1 VKKLFVLVIVMLFL
15 LLNALPGFGQVVLDT
30 GLKVYDYADLFTRE
44 EEDALMEKAQRIASE
59 KRMDVVVV
67 TTDDTYGK
75 SSMDYADDF
84 FDYNGFGYGPGYDGV
99 LLLIDIGDRMA
110 WISTHGKGLRV
121 FSDSRIDNILDKME
135 GHLKNDRFYKAADV
149 FLDRVDYYLLSGFK
163 KSVKHIPVY
172 LVISV
177 VVAGIS
183 VGVMASHNKGRKT
196 VTADTYLDRESVRL
210 RDNRDI
216 YIRTSVTKRDI
227 SSSSGSSGGRSSTHR
242 SSSGRSHGG
251 GGRSF

>member
-1 VKKLFVLVIVMLFL
+1 M
-15 LLNALPGFGQVVLDT
+15 
-30 GLKVYDYADLFTRE
+30 
-44 EEDALMEKAQRIASE
+44 S
-59 KRMDVVVV
+59 
-67 TTDDTYGK
+67 
-75 SSMDYADDF
+75 
-84 FDYNGFGYGPGYDGV
+84 
-99 LLLIDIGDRMA
+99 
-110 WISTHGKGLRV
+110 
-121 FSDSRIDNILDKME
+121 
-135 GHLKNDRFYKAADV
+135 
-149 FLDRVDYYLLSGFK
+149 SGFQ

-172 LVISV
+172 LAISV
-177 VVAGIS
+177 LVAGIS
-183 VGVMASHNKGRKT
+183 VGVMAAHNKGKKT

>member
-1 VKKLFVLVIVMLFL
+1 MKRLFVLVMVMLFFL
-15 LLNALPGFGQVVLDT
+15 LSALPGFCQVVLDT
-30 GLKVYDYADLFTRE
+30 GLKVYDYADLFTPE
-44 EEDALMEKAQRIASE
+44 EEDSLMEKAQIIASE